1 MDNTVY
7 VVRSFVFYDD
17 TTEIVGIAT
26 SFERG
31 EEIIKEYLTNIH
43 NSYYETRFEIMEYRL
58 DTRWG
63 HRKSVYYNQ
72 DKLIEMAKELGV
84 YNG

>member
-1 MDNTVY
+1 MDGVVY
-7 VVRSFVFYDD
+7 IVRSFTFYDD
-17 TTEIVGIAT
+17 GAEIIGIGT

-31 EEIIKEYLTNIH
+31 EELIKEYLTNIS
-43 NSYYETRFEIMEYRL
+43 NSYYETRFEILECEL
-58 DTRWG
+58 NVRWG
-63 HRKSVYYNQ
+63 CRKAKYYGQ

>member
-7 VVRSFVFYDD
+7 VVRSFIFYDD

-43 NSYYETRFEIMEYRL
+43 NSYYETRFEILECEL
-58 DTRWG
+58 NVRWG
-63 HRKSVYYNQ
+63 CRKATYYGQ
-72 DKLIEMAKELGV
+72 GKLIEMAKELGV
-84 YNG
+84 YDG

>member
-1 MDNTVY
+1 MGNTVY
-7 VVRSFVFYDD
+7 VVCSFTFYDD
-17 TTEIVGIAT
+17 KSVIVGIAT

-31 EEIIKEYLTNIH
+31 EEIIKEYLTNIR
-43 NSYYETRFEIMEYRL
+43 NAYYETRFEIIEYRL

-63 HRKSVYYNQ
+63 HKKSAYYNQ
-72 DKLIEMAKELGV
+72 DELIKMAKELGV